1 MVSRWDDDGVR
12 MEVDDAEDLA
22 NGVGSMHGGVV
33 ATLVDTVAN
42 AAAITV
48 GEPDARYAGRDG
60 VDDGELPRRPHTAVS
75 SPTRCAVVAVA
86 ACDQ

>member
-1 MVSRWDDDGVR
+1 
-12 MEVDDAEDLA
+12 MEVDDAEGLA

-48 GEPDARYAGRDG
+48 GDVRARARG
-60 VDDGELPRRPHTAVS
+60 S
-75 SPTRCAVVAVA
+75 SRCR
-86 ACDQ
+86 